1 MGSKEVDVDTLRM
14 NRRDLLRASAVGAG
28 AALAAGGRRSARA
41 AQEGGTLRVYWNP
54 GHQYA
59 AYQQVIDRFEQD
71 HPGWTVNWEFY
82 QWPDMRTKLL
92 ADFAANNP
100 PDLSAEPGGWVQE
113 FALAGYLRSLQ
124 PHVDADGEAMGF
136 PADWQPYTVDR
147 NSLDGQVYGVQ
158 LHLTCMLLFY
168 NRRMLAE
175 AGIAQPP
182 TDWDGF
188 LAAAQAMTDGPVF
201 GTAPNQDEGYAWPWL
216 LQNGVRYYDPE
227 RNVVPMDTPEAAEA
241 LQYVADLIHEHKV
254 APLPPTTGDYA
265 GPQKLFSAERAAMI
279 ITGPWD
285 IKPILE
291 GSPGLDWGIA
301 QALTRRTQSTVA
313 AGVSVMIPQQ
323 AKNPDLAW
331 DLVKRFTA
339 LETEVA
345 ATQEAGMTMPRLSW
359 GQQPEVQGLERIAP
373 FAQGLGYAQDYTAE
387 LRLTGQSGPI
397 GELYRKAYQDIIYRR
412 VPAADALAEFTA
424 AANALLAG

>member
-1 MGSKEVDVDTLRM
+1 MDSYRL
-14 NRRDLLRASAVGAG
+14 NRRRFVTAGAIGAG
-28 AALAAGGRRSARA
+28 AAALATTGRRRAA

-92 ADFAANNP
+92 ADFAADNP

-113 FALAGYLRSLQ
+113 FALAGHLRPLQ
-124 PHVDADGEAMGF
+124 PYVDAEGEAIGF
-136 PADWQPYTVDR
+136 PADWQPYTVER
-147 NSLDGQVYGVQ
+147 NSADGQVYGVQ

-168 NRRMLAE
+168 NRRMLAD

-182 TDWDGF
+182 TTWEEF
-188 LAAAQAMTDGPVF
+188 LAAAQELTNGPVF

-227 RNVVPMDTPEAAEA
+227 RNVLAMDTPEAAEA

-285 IKPILE
+285 IKPIQE
-291 GSPGLDWGIA
+291 GSPDLDWGIA
-301 QALTRRTQSTVA
+301 PALRRKTQATVA
-313 AGVSVMIPQQ
+313 AGVSMMIPQG

-331 DLVKRFTA
+331 DLIKRFTA
-339 LETEVA
+339 LESELA
-345 ATQEAGMTMPRLSW
+345 ATQEAGMTMPRVSW
-359 GQQPEVQGLERIAP
+359 GERPEVQALERIAP
-373 FAQGLGYAQDYTAE
+373 FAEGLAYAQDYTSE
-387 LRLTGQSGPI
+387 LRLTGQAGPI
-397 GELYRKAYQDIIYRR
+397 GELYRAAYQEIIYRR
-412 VPAADALAEFTA
+412 VPAADALAKLTRE
-424 AANALLAG
+424 ANALLAG